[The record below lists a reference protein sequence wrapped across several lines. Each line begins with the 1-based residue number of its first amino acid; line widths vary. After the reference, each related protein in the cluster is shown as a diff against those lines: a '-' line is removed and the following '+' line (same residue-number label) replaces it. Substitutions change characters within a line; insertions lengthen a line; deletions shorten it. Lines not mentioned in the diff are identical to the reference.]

1 MYWNCLFA
9 LGTWELYFGEMDNAR
24 KAYEQALQGIE
35 VLAGK
40 TRFYYDCLNQLAII
54 AQRQKRF
61 DDAKAAYEEIL
72 DERSGQVFGNVA
84 RNNYAVLLPDMGQP
98 EAALPVIAQVL
109 AIARELGGIALAETL
124 SNKARAHGML
134 GDTAQERECLTEAL
148 PLLEQAYGPEHP
160 RPTAARE
167 RLAQLR
173 EQEAQAEQPLL
184 P

>member
-1 MYWNCLFA
+1 
-9 LGTWELYFGEMDNAR
+9 MDNAR

-35 VLAGK
+35 VLTGK

-72 DERSGQVFGNVA
+72 DERSGHVFGNVA

-109 AIARELGGIALAETL
+109 AIARELGGIALAEAL

-134 GDTAQERECLTEAL
+134 VDYAQERACLEEAL
-148 PLLEQAYGPEHP
+148 PLLEQVYGSEFE
-160 RPTAARE
+160 RTAAAME

-173 EQEAQAEQPLL
+173 EQEAQAPQT
-184 P
+184 